1 MSEFFKEVIQ
11 RLNSNGTN
19 QSLIDASK
27 NFMIKS
33 TKPKYSYNYFALGCP
48 IIQYPQDM
56 IAIQELI
63 WEVKPD
69 LIIETG
75 IAHGGSVIMSAS
87 ALALLDI
94 CEAIKNKQK
103 FDPNKSNRK
112 VIGIDIDI
120 RKHNRSAIENHP
132 MVSRIELLEGSS
144 IDPKIIEKVKKIS
157 KNYKKILVCL
167 DSNHTHNHVLLE
179 LNAYA
184 PLTSINS
191 YCVVFDTIIEDMPK
205 GTFEDEAWDVGDN
218 PKTAVREYLKNH
230 PEFEIDK
237 NIDNKLM
244 ISVAPGGYLKKVS

>member
-11 RLNSNGTN
+11 RLNNNGTN

-94 CEAIKNKQK
+94 CLPYPQL
-103 FDPNKSNRK
+103 
-112 VIGIDIDI
+112 VIILI
-120 RKHNRSAIENHP
+120 
-132 MVSRIELLEGSS
+132 SS
-144 IDPKIIEKVKKIS
+144 IKYS
-157 KNYKKILVCL
+157 K
-167 DSNHTHNHVLLE
+167 
-179 LNAYA
+179 
-184 PLTSINS
+184 
-191 YCVVFDTIIEDMPK
+191 
-205 GTFEDEAWDVGDN
+205 DN
-218 PKTAVREYLKNH
+218 GP
-230 PEFEIDK
+230 D
-237 NIDNKLM
+237 
-244 ISVAPGGYLKKVS
+244 